1 MIDAVAQLGT
11 LSGLNDIDHS
21 TLGEF
26 LNLFERRVYDGVEV
40 CRQGDSADRLWVL
53 THGTIS
59 VVRTTAERLP
69 VEVAQLQ
76 PTTLVGFSG
85 LIGINSRSAALRAKG
100 PVELLEMRTEDA
112 IAVLDQEASPV
123 GSALRRALIAAVSR
137 QLRFANT
144 NIARLAVE
152 GGLAR
157 RIVSEEH
164 LLTANTLF

>member
-1 MIDAVAQLGT
+1 MTDPAAQLA
-11 LSGLNDIDHS
+11 
-21 TLGEF
+21 TLGGLAGIDEAT
-26 LNLFERRVYDGVEV
+26 LGDLLSMFERRVYDGVEI

-53 THGTIS
+53 THGTVR

-85 LIGINSRSAALRAKG
+85 LIGITSRSASLRAKG
-100 PVELLEMRTEDA
+100 PVELWEMRTEDA
-112 IAVLDQEASPV
+112 ITVLEQEASHV
-123 GSALRRALIAAVSR
+123 GSALRRAIIAAVSR
-137 QLRFANT
+137 QLRSANT
-144 NIARLAVE
+144 NIAKLAVE

-164 LLTANTLF
+164 LLAANTLF

>member
-1 MIDAVAQLGT
+1 MIDAVAQLST

-26 LNLFERRVYDGVEV
+26 LNLFERRVYDGVEI
-40 CRQGDSADRLWVL
+40 CRQNDAADRLWVL

-59 VVRTTAERLP
+59 VVRTTTERLP

-85 LIGINSRSAALRAKG
+85 LIGITNRSAALRAKG

-112 IAVLDQEASPV
+112 IAVLGQEASPV

>member
-1 MIDAVAQLGT
+1 MTDVAAQLGT
-11 LSGLNDIDHS
+11 LSGLAGIDEA
-21 TLGEF
+21 TIGEF
-26 LNLFERRVYDGVEV
+26 LSMFERRVYDGVEI
-40 CRQGDSADRLWVL
+40 CRQNDHADRLWVL
-53 THGTIS
+53 THGTVS

-69 VEVAQLQ
+69 VEVAQLR

-85 LIGINSRSAALRAKG
+85 LIGITSRSAALRAKG

-112 IAVLDQEASPV
+112 IAVLEQEASHV
-123 GSALRRALIAAVSR
+123 ASALRRALIAAVSR

-144 NIARLAVE
+144 NIAKLAVE

-164 LLTANTLF
+164 LLVANTLF